1 MTRKAPEIIE
11 VDTSQLDALL
21 RRVEGK
27 LEEQD
32 YELVQAIFRSY
43 TYVTDLV
50 EDKNT
55 SIRRLR
61 QLLFGAQTEKTASIF
76 KSDMPSDDQTRA
88 GTTPSD
94 ASPEDESIADGPGED
109 DTKERTRT
117 PHRRRIS
124 GCRAG

>member
-61 QLLFGAQTEKTASIF
+61 QLLFGAQT
-76 KSDMPSDDQTRA
+76 DD
-88 GTTPSD
+88 
-94 ASPEDESIADGPGED
+94 
-109 DTKERTRT
+109 
-117 PHRRRIS
+117 RRSRS
-124 GCRAG
+124 GQFND